1 MGQVVYSR
9 CFAVNKNGGCLL
21 LRARVYCVKF
31 GIFTFTFHFAGMA
44 QVNFQPSRDMTW
56 HTLIK
61 QRYDVHHR
69 TVAISAGAKRSQKSS
84 EVFRTSPF
92 AVRKTPFLVLR
103 EKGDGGSK
111 RRGRQSTS
119 VGILEYSSR
128 NTRVLLW
135 QYSSTAPKVL
145 EYCRESTAVLSL
157 KY

>member
-1 MGQVVYSR
+1 MEVACSY
-9 CFAVNKNGGCLL
+9 
-21 LRARVYCVKF
+21 ARVYCVKF
-31 GIFTFTFHFAGMA
+31 GIFTFTFHITGMA

-103 EKGDGGSK
+103 EKGEGGA
-111 RRGRQSTS
+111 
-119 VGILEYSSR
+119 EYWGV
-128 NTRVLLW
+128 RVL
-135 QYSSTAPKVL
+135 Q
-145 EYCRESTAVLSL
+145 
-157 KY
+157 